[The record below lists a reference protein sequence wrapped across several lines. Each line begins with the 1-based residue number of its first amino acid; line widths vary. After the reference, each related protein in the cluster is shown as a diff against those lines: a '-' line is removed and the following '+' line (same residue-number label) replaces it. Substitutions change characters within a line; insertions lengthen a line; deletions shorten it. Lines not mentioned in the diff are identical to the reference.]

1 VKIALVLALAVLGT
15 DMGELRGPED
25 VERALKRLDSDKPRE
40 VIDAL
45 RRLGGMGPLCKTVPG
60 TEERVA
66 RVLAHRDEMTR
77 VVAAQTLG
85 RMEAHGQAGRLVRV
99 AREDASRTVRKRAYE
114 ALGRV
119 GGFDAAAI
127 RFLIESR
134 KSEDVERRRLAARAL
149 GTLETGRLDEERIV
163 AALIEG
169 FADEDVVVRSSCI
182 WGVSRRDVA
191 AAASGLV
198 EAALGDPCRRLRRA
212 AASSLARLPI
222 RDEEWPAVL
231 SSLRER
237 LSDPSPE
244 MRLRAVRAILTIGER
259 RRIDTTRL
267 LGMMRDESEEV
278 RVTACDGITR
288 VLDRPPGASKALRD
302 ALSDPAPRVRLA
314 AARSLLEIRPPVQY
328 DVRMK
333 KGLAEL
339 LSDLAPDAD
348 AGGMLGLDRQA
359 DAALVRLA
367 RGGGAIDLAIGQAL
381 VALGEGDRL
390 LDLGFS
396 RMVDYARESLG
407 VFVVDGFGHLLRWI
421 RERGS
426 GHGLGRCPISF

>member
-314 AARSLLEIRPPVQY
+314 AARSLLEIRPDEREVCIETFFGVLESG
-328 DVRMK
+328 DSMCRVSAAVALWRICR
-333 KGLAEL
+333 
-339 LSDLAPDAD
+339 DAK
-348 AGGMLGLDRQA
+348 DRA
-359 DAALVRLA
+359 RIIAALEEVARTDPDPRIRRYVAWVLERL
-367 RGGGAIDLAIGQAL
+367 RSGS
-381 VALGEGDRL
+381 ERRR
-390 LDLGFS
+390 S
-396 RMVDYARESLG
+396 RA
-407 VFVVDGFGHLLRWI
+407 WI
-421 RERGS
+421 RRRLEEY
-426 GHGLGRCPISF
+426 LGDKGRRDE